1 MKRWIALV
9 MALLMVLSLWACS
22 EKKVSG
28 GNKEKNPSSTRPTD
42 PTQGSQTD
50 PTPGT
55 RPTNPTQPTDGTQP
69 TVPMP
74 PVTAP
79 TEPTEPPMTDPTE
92 PPVEQLIYD
101 ITMWVSEP
109 IIDLTYSQIDR
120 FNETNEYGIY
130 INATIEAVGEGDAAS
145 SIVMAP
151 YYAPDLFCF
160 AQDQL
165 ERLIQVDALT
175 ILSSTA
181 ADEVLESHIDS
192 ALEAV
197 LHNDQVYGF
206 PMTADNGYFM
216 YYDKSVIPTEALGS
230 LEELIALCEES
241 GRKFSFELENAWYMA
256 SFFFATGC
264 ESEWLVDETGKYFTG
279 VVDNF
284 NSEKGYIAAQA
295 MQKLLLSNCYRN
307 SSYTGDFSASV
318 PSAIVVSGTWNY
330 ENAKALLGDNL
341 GVAALPSFTEG
352 GRTYHLSS
360 FSGSKLMGI
369 KPQTDPER
377 TQALQWL
384 ALYLTGEE
392 CQLERFGYAGWG
404 PSHVDAATSNTV
416 LSAPHLVALMAQN
429 QYAKPMGN
437 IHGAWWD
444 IARMV
449 ATNIREGC
457 PIEEALAW
465 YQMELEDIFDQSMQN
480 IWGVVGSFTDWTD
493 DIFMECGADGIW
505 YTVETIWLDET
516 SEFKVRKGASWDEN
530 YGLFC
535 EMNGYN
541 VTLEALGMDPGYYH
555 ICFDEATGLIWLD
568 E

>member
-42 PTQGSQTD
+42 PTSSSGTK
-50 PTPGT
+50 PTN
-55 RPTNPTQPTDGTQP
+55 PTNPTQPTET
-69 TVPMP
+69 MP

-92 PPVEQLIYD
+92 PPVEKLIYD

-130 INATIEAVGEGDAAS
+130 INAVLEPVGEGDAAS
-145 SIVMAP
+145 SIVMDP

-216 YYDKSVIPTEALGS
+216 YYDKSVIPAEALGS

-307 SSYTGDFSASV
+307 SSYAGDFSASV
-318 PSAIVVSGTWNY
+318 PSAIVVSGTWDY

-352 GRTYHLSS
+352 GKTYHLSS

-369 KPQTDPER
+369 KPQTDPMR
-377 TQALQWL
+377 AQALQWL

-392 CQLERFGYAGWG
+392 CQLERFEYAGWG
-404 PSHVDAATSNTV
+404 PSHVDAATSNAV
-416 LSAPHLVALMAQN
+416 LAAPHLVALMTQN

-437 IHGAWWD
+437 IHGSWWD
-444 IARMV
+444 IARV
-449 ATNIREGC
+449 IATNIREGC

-465 YQMELEDIFDQSMQN
+465 YQMELEELFAHNNQDV
-480 IWGVVGSFTDWTD
+480 WAVVGSFTNWTD
-493 DIFMECGADGIW
+493 DIVMVKGVDEIW
-505 YTVETIWLDET
+505 RTSEPIWLDET
-516 SEFKVRKGASWDEN
+516 SEFKVRKNFSWDEN
-530 YGLFC
+530 YGLFG
-535 EMNGYN
+535 EKDGDN
-541 VTLEALGMDPGYYH
+541 VTLEAMGLEPGYYY
-555 ICFDEATGLIWLD
+555 ICFAEPDGWLWVVEA
-568 E
+568 